1 MTKMRFCY
9 FFFIFY
15 FIRIASLTADQSL
28 NDEVILRQLVK
39 FKVKVYFDL
48 YLLFTIVGFSI
59 YKYNVESE
67 NRTRHCNLLKLFY
80 YECRIAYHTTTVLK
94 RFLE

>member
-1 MTKMRFCY
+1 M
-9 FFFIFY
+9 
-15 FIRIASLTADQSL
+15 TADQSL

-59 YKYNVESE
+59 YKYIVESE
-67 NRTRHCNLLKLFY
+67 NRTRHCNLLKMLY
-80 YECRIAYHTTTVLK
+80 YECRIAYMYHTTTVLK